1 METLQHKFVSSIPDQ
16 IDELTLY
23 ITVEYRTA
31 IHKCVCGC
39 GNEVITPFSP
49 TDWELSF
56 NGDSVSLSPSIG
68 NWNFKCQSHYWIVKN
83 KIIHSSKWDKDEIVS
98 NRKFDKRNKAKFY
111 TQNIFHK
118 NETEKQLVILDELSK
133 SISGWDVFK
142 KYVIDFFSFK

>member
-1 METLQHKFVSSIPDQ
+1 MEILQHKFVSSIPDQ

-23 ITVEYRTA
+23 ITMEYRTA

-49 TDWELSF
+49 TDWELNF

-83 KIIHSSKWDKDEIVS
+83 KIIYASKWDKDEIS
-98 NRKFDKRNKAKFY
+98 YNRKTDKKKKSKFY
-111 TQNIFHK
+111 SKKILQENKID
-118 NETEKQLVILDELSK
+118 EKLMFLDEFPK
-133 SISGWDVFK
+133 SISKWNNLK
-142 KYVIDFFSFK
+142 KFILDLL